1 MYEPLSLSNALKR
14 IFPTIRRG
22 ISAHRIL
29 NAENRLHIKLPAIL
43 RDYYIQN
50 GAVPLSFSL
59 NRVYPPENLDFSYD
73 MIRDDWQEEG
83 YEGVPDFQ
91 GIPDILVFWSEN
103 QGVWA
108 AGICQGGLITN
119 GSSRLHERRGFI
131 HLEARRQNSF

>member
-50 GAVPLSFSL
+50 GAAVSYTHLD
-59 NRVYPPENLDFSYD
+59 VYKRQLPRPE
-73 MIRDDWQEEG
+73 
-83 YEGVPDFQ
+83 
-91 GIPDILVFWSEN
+91 
-103 QGVWA
+103 
-108 AGICQGGLITN
+108 
-119 GSSRLHERRGFI
+119 
-131 HLEARRQNSF
+131 